1 MGTGM
6 GCVGNPVAALTFDAP
21 GEASREA
28 WMSPPVVLSKQ
39 QARCSADL
47 RLLAARSAIEAREE
61 GAGFEGSSVCR
72 QSVAAMADRATNN
85 IASSACARRATR
97 AREVW
102 NFSEFAKR
110 E

>member
-1 MGTGM
+1 
-6 GCVGNPVAALTFDAP
+6 
-21 GEASREA
+21 
-28 WMSPPVVLSKQ
+28 MSPPVVLSKQ

-102 NFSEFAKR
+102 NFSERAKR

>member
-1 MGTGM
+1 
-6 GCVGNPVAALTFDAP
+6 
-21 GEASREA
+21 
-28 WMSPPVVLSKQ
+28 MSPPVVLSKQ

-85 IASSACARRATR
+85 IASSAPRRATR

-102 NFSEFAKR
+102 NFSERAKR

>member
-1 MGTGM
+1 
-6 GCVGNPVAALTFDAP
+6 
-21 GEASREA
+21 
-28 WMSPPVVLSKQ
+28 MSPPVVLSKQ

-61 GAGFEGSSVCR
+61 GAGFKGSSVCR

-85 IASSACARRATR
+85 IASSACAS
-97 AREVW
+97 ARHKSARS
-102 NFSEFAKR
+102 FSERAKR